1 MNKIIKKLVALII
14 GVAIFY
20 ASIWALLPKVTY
32 LDGYVLPS
40 SGSGYVQV
48 QAEDGNIYECYGNAS
63 DIIGQEVV
71 ITLEGE
77 RFVHFEIKE

>member
-1 MNKIIKKLVALII
+1 MNIKKLAALII

-48 QAEDGNIYECYGNAS
+48 QAEDGNTYECYGDAS

>member
-1 MNKIIKKLVALII
+1 MNNIIKKLAALII

-20 ASIWALLPKVTY
+20 ASVWALLPKVTY
-32 LDGYVLPS
+32 LDGYILPS
-40 SGSGYVQV
+40 SGSGYVDV
-48 QAEDGNIYECYGNAS
+48 AAEDGHIYTCYGDAS

-77 RFVHFEIKE
+77 RFVHFEIK

>member
-1 MNKIIKKLVALII
+1 MNIKKLAALII
-14 GVAIFY
+14 GAAIFY

-48 QAEDGNIYECYGNAS
+48 QAEDGNTYECYGDAS

>member
-1 MNKIIKKLVALII
+1 MNNNIKKLAALII
-14 GVAIFY
+14 GVAILY

-40 SGSGYVQV
+40 SGGGYVNV
-48 QAEDGNIYECYGNAS
+48 ATEDGHIYTCYGDAS
-63 DIIGQEVV
+63 DIIGQEVI

-77 RFVHFEIKE
+77 RFVHFETK